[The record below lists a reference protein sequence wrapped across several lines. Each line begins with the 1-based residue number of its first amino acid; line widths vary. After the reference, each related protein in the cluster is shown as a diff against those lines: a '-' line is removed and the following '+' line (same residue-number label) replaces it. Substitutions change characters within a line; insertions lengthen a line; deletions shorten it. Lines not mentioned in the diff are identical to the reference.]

1 MTGCKDA
8 FSDIGKYSQAT
19 VVYSG
24 LKAGSLVLRTGEA
37 IKDGAVHS
45 ANALVE
51 AGEYS
56 LATVQYAGLVS
67 YSILKR
73 SSQFTGACAK
83 KAVEPV
89 AKAVSPVAK
98 AMAKPFALLAD
109 KTGKLFARE
118 GKCEESV
125 KSLEDRVLKLEER
138 LSTLEKFGLR
148 PKVAIAQ
155 QEKKLVS
162 DDRRA
167 FLRAVVE
174 ENKLLRAS

>member
-89 AKAVSPVAK
+89 AKA
-98 AMAKPFALLAD
+98 MAKPFALLAD